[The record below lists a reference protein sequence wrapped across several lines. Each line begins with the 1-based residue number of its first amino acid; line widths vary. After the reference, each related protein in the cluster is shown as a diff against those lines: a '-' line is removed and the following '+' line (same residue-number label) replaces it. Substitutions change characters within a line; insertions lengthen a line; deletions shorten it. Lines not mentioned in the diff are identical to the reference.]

1 VRLHRRSRGI
11 PKTRRVRT
19 IGVEEELLLV
29 DGRTGVPTAI
39 AQRLLRSRPHDTPAD
54 DEKGARPGGSTDG
67 GAIEGEL
74 QQQQIE
80 IDTAPCTA
88 LADLGQ
94 QIRTWRQRAD
104 DLARRAGGRAVAI
117 ATSPLPISPDLMPGN
132 RYSALAERFGLTAAE
147 QLSCGCH
154 VHVGVD
160 SPEEGVAVLD
170 RIRLWLPVLVALS
183 ANSPF
188 WQGRD
193 SGYASY
199 RSQVWRR
206 FPTAGPTEQFG
217 GVAEYRG
224 RVAALLATGVPLDEA
239 MIYFDAR
246 LSHRYPTVE
255 VRVADVC
262 LSATDAVLLAG
273 LVRALVETAANAWA
287 AGDSARWL
295 PAELLRMASW
305 RASRSGLEDELLDP
319 YSARRRPAADVVA
332 ALVDHIRPAA
342 RDLGDEDTLLAGL
355 ERVQRRGTGAVWQR
369 RAYGKSGSL
378 PDMILQAADRTIEKE
393 I

>member
-1 VRLHRRSRGI
+1 
-11 PKTRRVRT
+11 VRT

-29 DGRTGVPTAI
+29 DGRTGAPTAI
-39 AQRLLRSRPHDTPAD
+39 AERLLQNWEQNTAGNGEASPP
-54 DEKGARPGGSTDG
+54 PVSTDDG
-67 GAIEGEL
+67 VIEAEL

-88 LADLGQ
+88 LVDLEQ
-94 QIRTWRQRAD
+94 QIHAWRQQAD
-104 DLARRAGGRAVAI
+104 KLARTAGGRAVAI
-117 ATSPLPISPDLMPGN
+117 ATSPLPVSPDVMPGS
-132 RYSALAERFGLTAAE
+132 RHRALAERFGLTAVE
-147 QLSCGCH
+147 QLTCGCH
-154 VHVGVD
+154 VHVGVE
-160 SPEEGVAVLD
+160 SPDEGVAVID
-170 RIRLWLPVLVALS
+170 RIRVWLPVLIALS

-217 GVAEYRG
+217 GVAAYRG

-239 MIYFDAR
+239 MMYFDAR

-262 LSATDAVLLAG
+262 LLASDTVLLAG
-273 LVRALVETAANAWA
+273 LVRALVETAVRAWKRGDA
-287 AGDSARWL
+287 ARPV

-305 RASRSGLEDELLDP
+305 RASRSGVEGELLDP
-319 YSARRRPAADVVA
+319 YSARPRPAADVVA
-332 ALVDHIRPAA
+332 ALVEHIGPAA
-342 RDLGDEDTLLAGL
+342 RDLHDEDALLAGL
-355 ERVQRRGTGAVWQR
+355 DQVQRRGTGTMWQR
-369 RAYGKSGSL
+369 RAYKSSGSL
-378 PDMILQAADRTIEKE
+378 PDMILRAADRTIEME
-393 I
+393 V

>member
-1 VRLHRRSRGI
+1 MRLHRLSREI

-29 DGRTGVPTAI
+29 DGRTGAPTAI
-39 AQRLLRSRPHDTPAD
+39 AERLLQNWEQNTAGNGEASPP
-54 DEKGARPGGSTDG
+54 PVSTDDG
-67 GAIEGEL
+67 VIEAEL

-88 LADLGQ
+88 LVDLEQ
-94 QIRTWRQRAD
+94 QIHAWRQQAD
-104 DLARRAGGRAVAI
+104 KLARTAGGRAVAI
-117 ATSPLPISPDLMPGN
+117 ATSPLPVSPDVMPGS
-132 RYSALAERFGLTAAE
+132 RHRALAERFGLTAVE
-147 QLSCGCH
+147 QLTCGCH
-154 VHVGVD
+154 VHVGVE
-160 SPEEGVAVLD
+160 SPDEGVAVID
-170 RIRLWLPVLVALS
+170 RIRVWLPVLIALS

-217 GVAEYRG
+217 GVAAYRG

-239 MIYFDAR
+239 MMYFDAR

-262 LSATDAVLLAG
+262 LLASDTVLLAG
-273 LVRALVETAANAWA
+273 LVRALVETAVRAWKRGDA
-287 AGDSARWL
+287 ARPV

-305 RASRSGLEDELLDP
+305 RASRSGVEGELLDP
-319 YSARRRPAADVVA
+319 YSARPRPAADVVA
-332 ALVDHIRPAA
+332 ALVEHIGPAA
-342 RDLGDEDTLLAGL
+342 RDLHDEDALLAGL
-355 ERVQRRGTGAVWQR
+355 DHVQRRGTGTMWQR
-369 RAYGKSGSL
+369 RAYKSSGSL
-378 PDMILQAADRTIEKE
+378 PEMILRAADRTIEME
-393 I
+393 V

>member
-1 VRLHRRSRGI
+1 
-11 PKTRRVRT
+11 
-19 IGVEEELLLV
+19 
-29 DGRTGVPTAI
+29 
-39 AQRLLRSRPHDTPAD
+39 
-54 DEKGARPGGSTDG
+54 
-67 GAIEGEL
+67 
-74 QQQQIE
+74 
-80 IDTAPCTA
+80 
-88 LADLGQ
+88 
-94 QIRTWRQRAD
+94 
-104 DLARRAGGRAVAI
+104 
-117 ATSPLPISPDLMPGN
+117 
-132 RYSALAERFGLTAAE
+132 
-147 QLSCGCH
+147 
-154 VHVGVD
+154 VD

-295 PAELLRMASW
+295 PAELLRMAGW

-378 PDMILQAADRTIEKE
+378 RDMILQAADRTIDKE

>member
-1 VRLHRRSRGI
+1 
-11 PKTRRVRT
+11 VRT

-29 DGRTGVPTAI
+29 DGQTGVPTAS
-39 AQRLLRSRPHDTPAD
+39 AEGLLRSWQQDAPPD
-54 DEKGARPGGSTDG
+54 DEKGASPGDSIEG

-80 IDTAPCTA
+80 IGTAPCTA

-104 DLARRAGGRAVAI
+104 DLARRAGGRAVAL
-117 ATSPLPISPDLMPGN
+117 ATSPLPVSPDLMPGN
-132 RYSALAERFGLTAAE
+132 RLSALAERFGLTAAE
-147 QLSCGCH
+147 QLTGGCH
-154 VHVGVD
+154 VHVGVE
-160 SPEEGVAVLD
+160 SPDEGVAVID
-170 RIRLWLPVLVALS
+170 RIRVWLPVLIALS

-206 FPTAGPTEQFG
+206 FPMAGPTEHFG
-217 GVAEYRG
+217 GVAAYRG

-239 MIYFDAR
+239 MVYFDAR

-262 LSATDAVLLAG
+262 LLAADTVLLAG
-273 LVRALVETAANAWA
+273 LVRALVETAVRAWTRGDA
-287 AGDSARWL
+287 ARPV

-305 RASRSGLEDELLDP
+305 RASRSGVEGELLDP
-319 YSARRRPAADVVA
+319 YSARPRPAADVVA
-332 ALVDHIRPAA
+332 ALIEHIGPAA
-342 RDLGDEDTLLAGL
+342 RDLGDEDALLAGL
-355 ERVQRRGTGAVWQR
+355 DQVQRRGTGTMWQR
-369 RAYGKSGSL
+369 RAYNSSGSL
-378 PDMILQAADRTIEKE
+378 PDMIVRAADRTIEME
-393 I
+393 V